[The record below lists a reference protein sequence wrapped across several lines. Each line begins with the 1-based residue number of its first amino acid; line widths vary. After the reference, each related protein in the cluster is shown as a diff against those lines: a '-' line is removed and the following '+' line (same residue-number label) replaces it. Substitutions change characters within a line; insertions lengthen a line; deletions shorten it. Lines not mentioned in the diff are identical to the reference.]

1 MPKIPILNKKIN
13 EFSEFEKT
21 YTDDGVPLFLQNS
34 PSSSTN
40 LMDAA
45 LLKLDLQTRKVP
57 RNKKY
62 SAKQKKNSLVQKN
75 IADWDYVTKAEK
87 NKNFTQTYREAKK
100 LYKEAEREEGSSL
113 RSFTTTKSA
122 TSSKLR
128 PLPEIAPL
136 QLDHRV
142 DPVKRARAIRR
153 PLRPNEERIYK
164 RDARDILSEQK
175 RKEGL
180 YRDRDILS
188 DYLSQIENQYKDG
201 KTYLAPTIKRLRE
214 ELSGYNTGGVV
225 KRKKRKPAAPKKKP
239 YSRGS
244 RKAKYK
250 L

>member
-1 MPKIPILNKKIN
+1 MARLPILNK
-13 EFSEFEKT
+13 ST
-21 YTDDGVPLFLQNS
+21 VTDDGVPLFTQDS

-75 IADWDYVTKAEK
+75 ISDWNYVTKAEK

-100 LYKEAEREEGSSL
+100 LYKEAEKEEGSSL
-113 RSFTTTKSA
+113 RSFTTTK
-122 TSSKLR
+122 
-128 PLPEIAPL
+128 PEIEPI
-136 QLDHRV
+136 QLDPQV

-153 PLRPNEERIYK
+153 PLTPNEKRIYK
-164 RDARDILSEQK
+164 RDARDILAKQK
-175 RKEGL
+175 RYEDL
-180 YRDRDILS
+180 YRDRDILP

-201 KTYLAPTIKRLRE
+201 KEYLAPTIKRLRE
-214 ELSGYNTGGVV
+214 ELSVYNTGGVV
-225 KRKKRKPAAPKKKP
+225 KRKKRKSSAPKKKT

-244 RKAKYK
+244 RKAKYNG
-250 L
+250 